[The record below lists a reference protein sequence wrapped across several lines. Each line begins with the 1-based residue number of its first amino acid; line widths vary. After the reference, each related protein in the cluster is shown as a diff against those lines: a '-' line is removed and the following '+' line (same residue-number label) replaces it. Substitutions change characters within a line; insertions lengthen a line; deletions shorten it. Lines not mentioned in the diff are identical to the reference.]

1 MAVPLDR
8 IDWERALEELRRLAR
23 ERDGGASRRRLADA
37 SSLSALFEGDHR
49 VGAAR
54 IADAIR
60 LEPLN
65 PLHHVRKALHAL
77 RFGAWELS
85 LTAVDVV
92 NSVSD
97 PPHPQLIRALA
108 TLQSGEERRAGN
120 IARDL
125 YAAHPAFHLAGFLQA
140 EAQIRG
146 QLKEAEGR
154 AQSLPRDPAW
164 ATAWAH
170 LLGRFIV
177 TRPAESAKVVK
188 QHLEVRPA
196 IKAGS
201 AEEAAVR
208 KLHRL
213 STAGAEALERE
224 LEVVPAGSRAEEL
237 AIEFLSEALRAVD
250 KDHSRLRALRRMHER
265 APQRA
270 AVRRLY
276 VSALTRYAVDE
287 AVAERWP
294 AALRAVEVCIRLE
307 PHQAIHLQNR
317 AAIVT
322 ATADD
327 AYHDAWEALDRHHY
341 RLALMGRLDGAS
353 VRSMMKP
360 HRMFASQAR
369 LTPKA
374 GDVGIGLDL
383 GVFAVKEERERG
395 VTSKSLVVNQARL
408 DADPEQLRQWIH
420 HRRAELVFAHLALGP
435 DPDRHLLF
443 PGDPRVERA
452 RIEGLIRGA
461 DSLETLI
468 PEEGRRLADVLAARW
483 RSFAGRT
490 RTRYGDA
497 APDDAEVAAL
507 ARRHVETFADLA
519 LVLWTYLP
527 AANRPDIVDELLDF
541 QAAVAPFFDARVLRA
556 MRRDQSSSAP
566 TALGFLGAI
575 LRQTL
580 EVPEEQ
586 ATLTEAQRLKLT
598 NRLAA
603 ELLITLAS
611 RKLEAARSL
620 GPNEVEQLM
629 TLVDRARKLDG
640 ESAKVE
646 CWAARL
652 LTMGEFFDEARA
664 AIARFHRVSG
674 GKDNPFQ
681 KHVEELQRI
690 LDEKKK
696 AKTAGRKRSGAA
708 ATVDDGGRG
717 ERTER
722 LEEQVERFPTSIPL
736 YEELARSLCFE
747 GRFSVA
753 LTWTGLAI
761 GRCLSRQPQLRAR
774 ALQLEVTGLA
784 MLAAQHAEAPR
795 IYLAGS
801 RAAALEAIEAM
812 AARTPELPY
821 AVEYLR
827 GVCLL
832 AAKRRDE
839 AQTAF
844 QAALARC
851 PQQLY
856 RAVLKPLAED
866 VEVALLEQARRAI
879 EQAQEEGRL
888 GDAITETAAAM
899 SELRAPEACLVD
911 LARVALASVVLTLGT
926 GTEPLALPAPAIA
939 APWGKRLAAIRA
951 EPDGLRRARGL
962 ATLAAE
968 LHEGSKRDAEALL
981 RKIEALEGQLA
992 LAAALS
998 ESAKL
1003 AERGQ
1008 IAEALATLDRADAG
1022 KLSDPRADRQR
1033 VVLLLRLERF
1043 AEADAVVE
1051 KLRAGDDS
1059 RARELLERYPELRF
1073 RAQLSVANRLI
1084 RGGDAA
1090 RARVLLDEMKPATPD
1105 QALEHAYC
1113 LGFCLAQQ
1121 GYRCDDDGDRTE
1133 ARRLLERALGVV
1145 EEQLPEARKKGHA
1158 RLIELHDKLDGD
1170 VARL

>member
-1 MAVPLDR
+1 MALSLDR
-8 IDWERALEELRRLAR
+8 IDWERALDELRRLTR
-23 ERDGGASRRRLADA
+23 EQDGGASRRRVADA
-37 SSLSALFEGDHR
+37 SSLSALFEGDYR

-54 IADAIR
+54 LADAIR

-65 PLHHVRKALHAL
+65 PLHHVRQALHAL
-77 RFGAWELS
+77 RFGAWQQA
-85 LTAVDVV
+85 LTSVDVV
-92 NSVSD
+92 TAVND
-97 PPHPQLIRALA
+97 PPYPQLLRALA
-108 TLQSGEERRAGN
+108 TLQSGEERRAAN

-125 YAAHPAFHLAGFLQA
+125 YGAQPAFHLAGFLQA
-140 EAQIRG
+140 EAQIRN
-146 QLKEAEGR
+146 QPKEAEGR
-154 AQSLPRDPAW
+154 AQSLPRDPLW
-164 ATAWAH
+164 APAWAH

-177 TRPAESAKVVK
+177 TRPSESAKLVK

-196 IKAGS
+196 LKAGS

-208 KLHRL
+208 KLHRW

-224 LEVVPAGSRAEEL
+224 LEVVAVGSRAEEL
-237 AIEFLSEALRAVD
+237 VVEFLSEALRAAD
-250 KDHSRLRALRRMHER
+250 KDHSRLRALRRLHEG

-287 AVAERWP
+287 AVTERWP
-294 AALRAVEVCIRLE
+294 AALRAIEVCIRLE

-327 AYHDAWEALDRHHY
+327 AYHDAWEALDRHHF
-341 RLALMGRLDGAS
+341 RLALMGRLDAAS

-360 HRMFASQAR
+360 HRMFAQQAR
-369 LTPKA
+369 ITPKA
-374 GDVGIGLDL
+374 GDVGIDL
-383 GVFAVKEERERG
+383 GVLCVKEEREHG
-395 VTSKSLVVNQARL
+395 VASKTLVVNQTRL
-408 DADPEQLRQWIH
+408 DGDPEQIRQWIH
-420 HRRAELVFAHLALGP
+420 HRRAELTFAHLALGP
-435 DPDRHLLF
+435 DPDRHLLY

-452 RIEGLIRGA
+452 RIEGLIRCA

-468 PEEGRRLADVLAARW
+468 PEEGRRLADVLAERW
-483 RSFAGRT
+483 RSFASRS
-490 RTRYGDA
+490 RTRYGDT
-497 APDDAEVAAL
+497 PPEDAEVAAL
-507 ARRHVETFADLA
+507 ARQHVETYADLA

-527 AANRPDIVDELLDF
+527 PPNRPDVVEELLDF
-541 QAAVAPFFDARVLRA
+541 QASVAPFFDARVLRA
-556 MRRDQSSSAP
+556 LRKDAGSGAP
-566 TALGFLGAI
+566 TALPFLGAI
-575 LRQTL
+575 IRQTL
-580 EVPEEQ
+580 EVTEEQ
-586 ATLTEAQRLKLT
+586 PSLTFAQRQKVT
-598 NRLAA
+598 HRLAA

-611 RKLEAARSL
+611 RKLEAARAL
-620 GPNEVEQLM
+620 GPNDVEQLM
-629 TLVDRARKLDG
+629 TLVDRARKLDP

-646 CWAARL
+646 LWAARL

-664 AIARFHRVSG
+664 AIARFHRVAG

-681 KHVEELQRI
+681 KHVEELQKI

-696 AKTAGRKRSGAA
+696 AQTAGRKRSGAA

-761 GRCLSRQPQLRAR
+761 GRCLSRQGQLRAR
-774 ALQLEVTGLA
+774 ALQLEVNGLA
-784 MLAAQHAEAPR
+784 ALAVEHAEAPR
-795 IYLAGS
+795 IFLAGS
-801 RAAALEAIEAM
+801 RAAALETIEAM

-844 QAALARC
+844 KAALARC

-856 RAVLKPLAED
+856 RAVLRPLADD
-866 VEVALLEQARRAI
+866 VEVALLEQARRVI

-888 GDAITETAAAM
+888 GDAMAECAAAM
-899 SELRAPEACLVD
+899 SELRAPEACLLD
-911 LARVALASVVLTLGT
+911 LARVALASVVVTLGT
-926 GTEPLALPAPAIA
+926 GTAPLPIPAVAIA
-939 APWGKRLAAIRA
+939 APWGKRLAALRA

-962 ATLAAE
+962 AALAVE
-968 LHEGSKRDAEALL
+968 LHEGSKRDAEILT
-981 RKIEALEGQLA
+981 RKIEALEAQLA

-1003 AERGQ
+1003 AEQGKV
-1008 IAEALATLDRADAG
+1008 AEALATLDRADAG
-1022 KLSDPRADRQR
+1022 AISDPRADRQR

-1043 AEADAVVE
+1043 ADADAVVD
-1051 KLRAGDDS
+1051 KLRLGDDS

-1073 RAQLSVANRLI
+1073 RAQLAVANRLI
-1084 RGGDAA
+1084 RGNDAK
-1090 RARVLLDEMKPATPD
+1090 RARDLLGEMRPATPD

-1113 LGFCLAQQ
+1113 LAFCLAQE
-1121 GYRCDDDGDRTE
+1121 GYRRDDEGDRTE
-1133 ARRLLERALGVV
+1133 ARALLTRALEIV
-1145 EEQLPEARKKGHA
+1145 EERLPDARSKGHT

>member
-1 MAVPLDR
+1 MTVPLDR
-8 IDWERALEELRRLAR
+8 IDWERALEELRRLTR
-23 ERDGGASRRRLADA
+23 EQGGGVSRRRLADA
-37 SSLSALFEGDHR
+37 SSLSALFEGDYR

-65 PLHHVRKALHAL
+65 PLHPVRQALHAL
-77 RFGAWELS
+77 RFGAWDLA

-125 YAAHPAFHLAGFLQA
+125 YAAHPSFHLAGFLQA

-177 TRPAESAKVVK
+177 SRPTESARVVK

-196 IKAGS
+196 LKAGS
-201 AEEAAVR
+201 AEDLAVR

-224 LEVVPAGSRAEEL
+224 LDVVPAGSRAEEL
-237 AIEFLSEALRAVD
+237 AIELLSEALRAAD
-250 KDHSRLRALRRMHER
+250 KDQSRLRALRRMHER

-294 AALRAVEVCIRLE
+294 AALRAIEVCIRLE

-341 RLALMGRLDGAS
+341 RLALMGRLDAAS
-353 VRSMMKP
+353 VRSMRKP

-374 GDVGIGLDL
+374 SEGGIDL
-383 GVFAVKEERERG
+383 GVFCVKEERERG
-395 VTSKSLVVNQARL
+395 VTSTSLVVNQARL
-408 DADPEQLRQWIH
+408 DGDPEQLRQWIH

-490 RTRYGDA
+490 RTRYGDG
-497 APDDAEVAAL
+497 APEDAEVAAL
-507 ARRHVETFADLA
+507 ARQHVETFADLA

-541 QAAVAPFFDARVLRA
+541 QAAVSPFFDARVLRA
-556 MRRDQSSSAP
+556 MRKDQTSGAP
-566 TALGFLGAI
+566 SALGFLGAMV
-575 LRQTL
+575 RQALDVT
-580 EVPEEQ
+580 EDQ
-586 ATLTEAQRLKLT
+586 ASLTEAQRHKVT

-640 ESAKVE
+640 DSAKVE

-696 AKTAGRKRSGAA
+696 AHTQGRKRSGAS

-753 LTWTGLAI
+753 LTWTGLSI

-774 ALQLEVTGLA
+774 ALQLEVTGLG
-784 MLAAQHAEAPR
+784 MLAAEHAEAPR

-801 RAAALEAIEAM
+801 RVAALEAIEAM
-812 AARTPELPY
+812 AARAPELPY

-844 QAALARC
+844 KAALARC

-856 RAVLKPLAED
+856 RAVLRPLADD

-888 GDAITETAAAM
+888 GDAIAETAAAM
-899 SELRAPEACLVD
+899 SALRAPEACLVD
-911 LARVALASVVLTLGT
+911 LARIALASVVITLGT
-926 GTEPLALPAPAIA
+926 GTEPVALPAPQIA
-939 APWGKRLAAIRA
+939 APWGKRLAALRSD
-951 EPDGLRRARGL
+951 PDGLRRARGL
-962 ATLAAE
+962 ATLAVE

-981 RKIEALEGQLA
+981 RKIEALEAQLA

-1008 IAEALATLDRADAG
+1008 VAEALATLDRADSG

-1033 VVLLLRLERF
+1033 VILLLRLERF

-1051 KLRAGDDS
+1051 KLRIGDDS
-1059 RARELLERYPELRF
+1059 RVRELLSRYPELRF
-1073 RAQLSVANRLI
+1073 RSQLSVSNRLI
-1084 RGGDAA
+1084 RGGDAEK
-1090 RARVLLDEMKPATPD
+1090 ARVLLDGMTPATPD

-1113 LGFCLAQQ
+1113 LAFCLAQQ
-1121 GYRCDDDGDRTE
+1121 GYRCDDDGDRAG
-1133 ARRLLERALGVV
+1133 ARKLLSRALGIV
-1145 EEQLPEARKKGHA
+1145 EDQLAEARAKGHA